1 MQKVLKKNFIIS
13 SLIVLAALFFGCKS
27 IPQEAYYSQD
37 YITRYY
43 AESEED
49 CSFIFEFINQSNKTL
64 KLEGYIAQTKKLI
77 NQYDPDI
84 TGSLIFVEAGECITF
99 KINADKLIKDFG
111 RKYSIGIN
119 CFEKNWHWWQTINKG
134 MKNNRFRVVVKN
146 DLQEG
151 GQLYNPPFKSA
162 DQFEIHEFSVDYENR
177 TYMSYHITKTPD
189 EYKNVFDTRVF
200 YKNTSNNNG
209 RVSNI
214 YTCPCKETI
223 QQMLE
228 NREFSII
235 NVDGYKVLGLNI
247 DPLDLNNYLEKDD
260 QRCNFIYEIV
270 NNASE
275 KIAACNL
282 LLDEEQKV
290 LSLTND
296 IDLEPGQTYT
306 YKYDL
311 DTLEKIYGQK
321 IQLCADIT
329 NAAENKWIR
338 GWFVTMDH
346 KNDKYT
352 VVVSDGTQ
360 GRTLDIFDLWTG
372 FTQELEKGIM
382 IY

>member
-1 MQKVLKKNFIIS
+1 M
-13 SLIVLAALFFGCKS
+13 
-27 IPQEAYYSQD
+27 
-37 YITRYY
+37 
-43 AESEED
+43 
-49 CSFIFEFINQSNKTL
+49 
-64 KLEGYIAQTKKLI
+64 
-77 NQYDPDI
+77 
-84 TGSLIFVEAGECITF
+84 TF
-99 KINADKLIKDFG
+99 KINADKLINDFSK
-111 RKYSIGIN
+111 KYSIGIN
-119 CFEKNWHWWQTINKG
+119 CFEKNWHWWQTINKA

-146 DLQEG
+146 DAVEG
-151 GQLYNPPFKSA
+151 GQVYNPPFKSENK
-162 DQFEIHEFSVDYENR
+162 FVITESTVEYESRN
-177 TYMSYHITKTPD
+177 YMAYLITETPD
-189 EYKNVFDTRVF
+189 AYKSFFDMRVF
-200 YKNTSNNNG
+200 YKNNSNNNG

-214 YTCPCKETI
+214 FTCACKEII
-223 QQMLE
+223 QEHLDKG
-228 NREFSII
+228 EFSII
-235 NVDGYKVLGLNI
+235 NLEGYKVLGLNY
-247 DPLDLNNYLEKDD
+247 DPLDLNNYIAN
-260 QRCNFIYEIV
+260 QNQSYNFIYEIV

-306 YKYDL
+306 YKYNL

-329 NAAENKWIR
+329 SAAENKWIR
-338 GWFVTMDH
+338 GWVVTMDH

>member
-1 MQKVLKKNFIIS
+1 MQKVLKTNFIIS

-64 KLEGYIAQTKKLI
+64 KLEGYIAETKKLI

-119 CFEKNWHWWQTINKG
+119 CFEKNWHWWQTINKD

-162 DQFEIHEFSVDYENR
+162 DQFEIQEFAVDYENR

-189 EYKNVFDTRVF
+189 EYKNVFDTRIF

-228 NREFSII
+228 NGEFSII

-247 DPLDLNNYLEKDD
+247 DPLDLNNYIAKENEEYD
-260 QRCNFIYEIV
+260 FIYEIM
-270 NNASE
+270 NNSSVKIQVANVLFDE
-275 KIAACNL
+275 KSQIL
-282 LLDEEQKV
+282 T
-290 LSLTND
+290 LSND
-296 IDLEPGQTYT
+296 VEIEPGKTFQF
-306 YKYDL
+306 KYDL
-311 DTLEKIYGQK
+311 NTLKKIYGEK
-321 IQLCADIT
+321 NTIGADLKQSEGT
-329 NAAENKWIR
+329 KWIR
-338 GWFVTMDH
+338 GWYNNFDH
-346 KNDKYT
+346 KNDKHT
-352 VVVSDGTQ
+352 VVVSDGTD
-360 GRTLDIFDLWTG
+360 GRELDIIDVWTG
-372 FTQELEKGIM
+372 FSNELERGMK